1 MKTVRT
7 FVLIAA
13 WLFIATCRERPTTI
27 GSTTTGSTTGEST
40 APTTTGAPAAEPL
53 PADVPQ
59 LEPCG
64 NTSHPTL
71 PDRWRASALMEPF
84 TGNQLVVADLIYDSS
99 VPAYQAKMYGVQGGS
114 ANILVTDSENY
125 LIYDVSENVR
135 VCVAVGDHWSVPS
148 QDWLSAQAECAGE
161 APLIKTAVQWW
172 KTPADPSPST
182 SWFWYAT
189 DTRMPW
195 RTMFA
200 SPTQSPAILGD
211 FAMSF
216 LPTFEAVPSTNL
228 PELVQFCQR
237 TAKPRAGVTRDVT
250 RLLSEKLAP
259 YGESQRVAAIPNLIP
274 GLSYAQCASTP
285 LPQWP
290 EQLEMT
296 SFMTPVNFAFN
307 PFPTQAYYQAAAPGL
322 RTRMYWP
329 PASGE
334 FAEDA
339 LLLGPNGYIVD
350 RMLGSAPTTCAV
362 NVVPGTPKMTW
373 PTVDQCTCGAVITN
387 NPVLSP
393 GETTQIMTC
402 TMVAPRVFWTWY
414 TAEGRPVTFME
425 TSSPAK
431 EGTGL
436 ALADYYA
443 WNPGAAIP
451 PGTFDLPPECTTP
464 TLTAKK
470 PAHPPMHHGR
480 TKSMDAGGGVPPQC
494 YTCHMGPPSTTAT
507 PKKTG

>member
-7 FVLIAA
+7 FILIGTC
-13 WLFIATCRERPTTI
+13 LLIATCRQTKTE
-27 GSTTTGSTTGEST
+27 STTTEST
-40 APTTTGAPAAEPL
+40 APTTTGAPPAAAL
-53 PADVPQ
+53 PPGVPQ
-59 LEPCG
+59 FKPCG
-64 NTSHPTL
+64 NTNHPTL

-84 TGNQLVVADLIYDSS
+84 TGSQLVVADLSYDSS
-99 VPAYQAKMYGVQGGS
+99 VPAYEAKMYGVQGGL
-114 ANILVTDSENY
+114 ADILITNSENY

-135 VCVAVGDHWSVPS
+135 LCVAIGNQWSVPS
-148 QDWLSAQAECAGE
+148 QDWLSAQADCVGE
-161 APLIKTAVQWW
+161 APLIKTDVQWW
-172 KTPADPSPST
+172 KTPADPAPST

-189 DTRMPW
+189 NTRMPW
-195 RTMFA
+195 RAMFA
-200 SPTQSPAILGD
+200 SPTQNPAILGD
-211 FAMSF
+211 FSMSY
-216 LPTFEAVPSTNL
+216 LPKFEAVPSTNL
-228 PELVQFCQR
+228 PQLVEFCQR
-237 TAKPRAGVTRDVT
+237 SAKPRTGVTRDVT
-250 RLLSEKLAP
+250 KLLSEKLDPHA
-259 YGESQRVAAIPNLIP
+259 ESARAAAIPNLIP
-274 GLSYAQCASTP
+274 GLSYSQCASTP

-290 EQLEMT
+290 QQMEMT
-296 SFMTPVNFAFN
+296 TFMTPVNFAYN
-307 PFPTQAYYQAAAPGL
+307 PFPTQAYYQFSVPGL

-350 RMLGSAPTTCAV
+350 RMLDGTINCAV
-362 NVVPGTPKMTW
+362 NVVPGTPKPTW
-373 PTVDQCTCGAVITN
+373 PTIDQCTCGAIITN

-393 GETTQIMTC
+393 NETTQIMTC
-402 TMVAPRVFWTWY
+402 TMIAPRVFWTWY
-414 TAEGRPVTFME
+414 TTSGRPVTFME
-425 TSSPAK
+425 TESPAD

-451 PGTFDLPPECTTP
+451 PGTFDLPSECTSP

-470 PAHPPMHHGR
+470 PPHPPIHHGR

-494 YTCHMGPPSTTAT
+494 FTCHMGPPTTTST